1 MSVPFVDLARQHAE
15 VAEEVVAG
23 WDAVFAAGDY
33 VGGAAVTEFEQ
44 AYADHLG
51 VAHCVGVGNGTD
63 ALEMSLRAVGVGPGD
78 EVILPANTFIATA
91 EAVVRAGGRPVLVD
105 VDDTTLLMDP
115 ALVEPAITDRTR
127 AVIPVHLYGQA
138 APVELLPEAVRAA
151 GIAVVEDAA
160 QSQGARRHGRATGTL
175 GDIAATSFYPAKNLG
190 AYGDAGAVTTG
201 SAGFARSVRLMGAHG
216 SAVKYRHEILG
227 FNSRLDTVQA
237 VVLLAK
243 LRRLARWNAER
254 AAAADRYHR
263 LLAEIDGV
271 RPPVTAVGNEHV
283 WHLYVVRV
291 PNRDEVL
298 AALQRKGIG
307 AAIHYPV
314 PVHLT
319 PAFADL
325 GYGPGS
331 FEISEGSAGEILSLP
346 MYPGITLADQEQ
358 VAEALDAALA

>member
-1 MSVPFVDLARQHAE
+1 MSVPFVDLAGQHAE

-23 WDAVFAAGDY
+23 WDAVFSAGDY
-33 VGGAAVTEFEQ
+33 VGGAAVAEFEQ
-44 AYADHLG
+44 AYADFLD

-63 ALEMSLRAVGVGPGD
+63 ALEMALRAVGVGPGD

-105 VDDTTLLMDP
+105 VDDATLLLDP
-115 ALVEPAITDRTR
+115 VAVEPVITDRTR

-138 APVELLPEAVRAA
+138 APVELLPEAVQGA

-160 QSQGARRHGRATGTL
+160 QAQGARRYGRPAGTL

-190 AYGDAGAVTTG
+190 AYGDAGAVMTG
-201 SAGFARSVRLMGAHG
+201 SADLARAVRLMGAHG
-216 SAVKYRHEILG
+216 SVVKYQHEALG

-254 AAAADRYHR
+254 VAAADRYHR
-263 LLAEIDGV
+263 LLADIDGV
-271 RPPVTAVGNEHV
+271 RLPTTAAGNDHV

-291 PNRDEVL
+291 PHRDDVL

-331 FEISEGSAGEILSLP
+331 FEVSEGSAGEILSLP
-346 MYPGITLADQEQ
+346 IYPGITLADQEQ

>member
-105 VDDTTLLMDP
+105 VDDATLLMDP
-115 ALVEPAITDRTR
+115 ALVEAAITDRTR

-201 SAGFARSVRLMGAHG
+201 SAGLARSVRLMGAHG

-325 GYGPGS
+325 GHGPGS